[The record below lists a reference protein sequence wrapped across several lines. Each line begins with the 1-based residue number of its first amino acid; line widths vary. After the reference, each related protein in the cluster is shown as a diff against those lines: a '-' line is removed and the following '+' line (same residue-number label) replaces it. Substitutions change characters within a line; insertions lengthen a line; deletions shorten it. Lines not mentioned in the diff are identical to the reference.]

1 MAFKRFQNIFAESRF
16 SLPFLMVVTV
26 ATWMFRGLLEDRL
39 WMQFIC
45 LGMSTYLMIELNNA
59 NQLLRVYSKMVSGSF
74 LLLLIAAN
82 PLFPSL
88 RMSIIALCSVALYT
102 MLFRCYQQKKSS
114 GWVFYGFLCYGLASL
129 VFPQIVFFIPF
140 LWGSMAFNLYA
151 LNAKT
156 FFSSLLGLLTPYW
169 FLFGYSVF
177 SGNLS
182 FWPEHVSQLSQ
193 FAPLFDYSGVS
204 EHQLVTFG
212 FVAICALIG
221 IIHYMRNS
229 FSDKIQT
236 RMLFE
241 VFILMDVM
249 SLLFLVLQPQHY
261 EPLMGML
268 IVNTAPLLA
277 HFITLTR
284 TWLTNIAFYLILL
297 LSFTIAAYHLWMPS
311 LIF

>member
-16 SLPFLMVVTV
+16 ALPFLMVVTL
-26 ATWMFRGLLEDRL
+26 ATWVCCGLWEERL
-39 WMQFIC
+39 WMQAIC
-45 LGMSTYLMIELNNA
+45 LGMSTYLLIELNNA

-88 RMSIIALCSVALYT
+88 RMGIITLCTAALYT
-102 MLFRCYQQKKSS
+102 MLFRCYQQRKSS
-114 GWVFYGFLCYGLASL
+114 GWVFYGFFCVGLASL
-129 VFPQIVFFIPF
+129 VFPQVVFFIPF
-140 LWGSMAFNLYA
+140 LWGAMAFNLYA

-156 FFSSLLGLLTPYW
+156 FFASLLGFLTPYW
-169 FLFGYSVF
+169 FLAGYGIFTGDLHFFTDQAMEISHFV
-177 SGNLS
+177 
-182 FWPEHVSQLSQ
+182 
-193 FAPLFDYSGVS
+193 PLFNYCDVS

-212 FVAICALIG
+212 FVALCALIG

-229 FSDKIQT
+229 YSDKIQT
-236 RMLFE
+236 RMLYE
-241 VFILMDVM
+241 MFILMDVM

-284 TWLTNIAFYLILL
+284 TWLTNIAFYFLLL
-297 LSFTIAAYHLWMPS
+297 LSFSIAAYNLWMPS